1 MTIDSMPPLTC
12 KDPSCPV
19 VPLLRA
25 LLDEM
30 KALRQTL
37 IDEKKKPSRSN
48 AGRLHVGRLVVALQL
63 EYPDRVWTSDSFA
76 KVIGCSCA
84 AVRQTKAWKD
94 YQIRLENEKQKRPQ
108 RKGYK
113 GKRGNFEAFDAHEE
127 HDL

>member
-1 MTIDSMPPLTC
+1 MSVDLEHTLACTNPQ
-12 KDPSCPV
+12 CPV
-19 VPLLRA
+19 VPLLHA
-25 LLDEM
+25 ILEEV

-37 IDEKKKPSRSN
+37 KNEKKPSKSN

-63 EYPDRVWTSDSFA
+63 EYPDRVWTSDTFS

-94 YQIRLENEKQKRPQ
+94 YQIRLENEKHERPQ

-113 GKRGNFEAFDAHEE
+113 DKRGNFEAFDAHEE
-127 HDL
+127 NDL